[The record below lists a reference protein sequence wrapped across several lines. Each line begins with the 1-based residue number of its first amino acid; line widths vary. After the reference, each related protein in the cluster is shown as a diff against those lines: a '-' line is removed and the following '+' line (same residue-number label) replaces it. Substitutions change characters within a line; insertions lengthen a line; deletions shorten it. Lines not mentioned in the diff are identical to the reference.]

1 MSRAPP
7 MFCTFAPPAGEKN
20 NFHLLRREFVVLR
33 LHKRALLLVPPGVY
47 RPCCVIFSGY
57 RTCIGCFGIQTNLCG
72 SQTDS
77 KRANYLK
84 STYRFL
90 PEKVGWSSSES
101 LLVLIILAAVTV

>member
-1 MSRAPP
+1 MHRPCSVLLP
-7 MFCTFAPPAGEKN
+7 PPAGEKN
-20 NFHLLRREFVVLR
+20 NFLLLRREFVVLR

-57 RTCIGCFGIQTNLCG
+57 HTCSGCFGIQTNLCG

-77 KRANYLK
+77 KRADYLK

-101 LLVLIILAAVTV
+101 LLVLVILAAVAV